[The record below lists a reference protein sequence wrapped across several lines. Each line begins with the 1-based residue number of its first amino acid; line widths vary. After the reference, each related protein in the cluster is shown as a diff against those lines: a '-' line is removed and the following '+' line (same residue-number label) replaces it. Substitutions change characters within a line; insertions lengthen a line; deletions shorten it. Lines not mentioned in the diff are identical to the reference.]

1 MKQSMRALLLGTAL
15 ALGAAALSAH
25 AAEASAD
32 KPALSGPPAGFVAP
46 AEPKADETNAARA
59 VTQPG
64 NNAPSW
70 RAVRE
75 SGNQPGF
82 TTSTAPEAGTL
93 IQSFTQYPGSR
104 LTTAG
109 EAWRQVRNGW
119 MLPYGGALVL
129 IALLAIAIFYWRKGS
144 LGGHEVNTGRLI
156 ERVTPFERA
165 AHQLN
170 MVAFVVL
177 AVSGLVMAFGRF
189 FLLPV
194 IGGTLFGWLTY
205 ALKTAHNFVGPLF
218 VVSLL
223 VVIVT
228 FLRDNL
234 PKKHDIEWLATVGG
248 AIGNRHVPSGRF
260 NAGEKIMFWSGV
272 FVLGII
278 VSASGLVLN
287 GLIPGLGVTRGQMQ
301 IANMVHTVSA
311 VLMICVFI
319 GHGYMGTLGLKGAWK
334 AMDERYVDEA
344 WAADH
349 HSLWLDDIKSGKI
362 PAQRSGVPPAP
373 MPGAISTST

>member
-1 MKQSMRALLLGTAL
+1 
-15 ALGAAALSAH
+15 
-25 AAEASAD
+25 
-32 KPALSGPPAGFVAP
+32 
-46 AEPKADETNAARA
+46 
-59 VTQPG
+59 
-64 NNAPSW
+64 
-70 RAVRE
+70 
-75 SGNQPGF
+75 
-82 TTSTAPEAGTL
+82 
-93 IQSFTQYPGSR
+93 
-104 LTTAG
+104 
-109 EAWRQVRNGW
+109 
-119 MLPYGGALVL
+119 
-129 IALLAIAIFYWRKGS
+129 
-144 LGGHEVNTGRLI
+144 
-156 ERVTPFERA
+156 
-165 AHQLN
+165 
-170 MVAFVVL
+170 
-177 AVSGLVMAFGRF
+177 
-189 FLLPV
+189 V